1 MRDTANAVLGVEGR
15 FITLAD
21 LPPPHT
27 RRWSP
32 RCKANV
38 VAAVCGGL
46 LALDVACARYS
57 LSVEE
62 FASWRRKIEQHGLGG
77 LLVSHRE
84 HKQCCENRASRVRF
98 RDSEANEIQDARC
111 VAG

>member
-1 MRDTANAVLGVEGR
+1 LSDIADAVLGVEGR

-21 LPPPHT
+21 LPPPDT

-32 RCKANV
+32 RYKAIV

-62 FASWRRKIEQHGLGG
+62 FASWQRKIGRLGLEG
-77 LLVSHRE
+77 LRASHRE
-84 HKQCCENRASRVRF
+84 SRHRAEDYEPRIRF
-98 RDSEANEIQDARC
+98 RDADARQLRE
-111 VAG
+111 GL

>member
-1 MRDTANAVLGVEGR
+1 
-15 FITLAD
+15 
-21 LPPPHT
+21 
-27 RRWSP
+27 
-32 RCKANV
+32 V

-62 FASWRRKIEQHGLGG
+62 FASWRRKIERHGLGG

-84 HKQCCENRASRVRF
+84 HKQRTASRGHF
-98 RDSEANEIQDARC
+98 RDSEATEIHDVRC
-111 VAG
+111 VVG